1 MNFDFLLLI
10 LLHRENDDLKNIINF
25 SQTQSIILIYLFDLL
40 RDLMWFTKKHL
51 KHNLNQFKNK

>member
-25 SQTQSIILIYLFDLL
+25 SRTQSIILIYLFDLL